1 MEIWENRAQ
10 VSLFIPGGQSA
21 MAAASPCPEGGRGEG
36 EAVHAR
42 PTSPR
47 ERPAVLRRAASA
59 ALLPPACGVSAS
71 LYAARRNNVRFLC
84 ILGPWRSGRIVC
96 PARPVVVL
104 VRKPRTWYDRSTAVV
119 LSYHT
124 RGFFVPR
131 TWFSNRYYVRPH
143 GRPDSPPCRCA
154 GNGRHAAPNGCNRA
168 RRKKER
174 TRPHRDGFSLFR
186 RARRRPSRGGKCLFG
201 EGRGGLRRL
210 RHFAAGD
217 HFW

>member
-1 MEIWENRAQ
+1 
-10 VSLFIPGGQSA
+10 

-84 ILGPWRSGRIVC
+84 ILGPWRSLRLCSPCVLRPWRSGRIVC

-104 VRKPRTWYDRSTAVV
+104 VGKPRTWYDRSTAVV

-131 TWFSNRYYVRPH
+131 MWFSNRDYVRLH
-143 GRPDSPPCRCA
+143 GHPDSPPCRCA

-168 RRKKER
+168 RCKKER

-186 RARRRPSRGGKCLFG
+186 RARRLPSRGGKCLLG
-201 EGRGGLRRL
+201 EGRGGL
-210 RHFAAGD
+210 
-217 HFW
+217 